1 VSVKL
6 VAKKGS
12 TFHDFPYSHPE
23 RKCFHCWIVNVTPPG
38 PNQCVHDCIYCY
50 AREAIYSNY
59 SEDTL
64 IYNNL
69 PELVEKDFKKLTLC
83 PPISL
88 SNISDPCQDI
98 PELKREVK
106 RLIGLLMDYGVSFFI
121 TTKGDPSFLLELPDF
136 IEYKPKFIAITVE
149 GTPEVLGLLSPGAP
163 SFDARVAAAGK
174 LSNMG
179 IDIVIRLDPIL
190 VHLFQALYGDSWFE
204 KIAGLLDIFAE
215 VGAKHVIASTGRLSR
230 RRSPSG
236 SREGTSIWQRI
247 YKVIHSQ
254 SPLAAKKFEQEYIYE
269 AHWSGGG
276 YRLRR
281 DLRLGFHRRVKE
293 LVEARGM
300 TYATCQELSAGESDS
315 PGIPHCEGLPL
326 PFARKQ
332 ADGKFEPVPGCTAN
346 CHVSCRGLS
355 NPPCGQAELIGFEP
369 LRLKKLR
376 LESNREGVKF
386 CSGGVHPRLRVETS
400 SPLQFID

>member
-6 VAKKGS
+6 TAKKGS

-23 RKCFHCWIVNVTPPG
+23 RKCFHCWIINVTPPG

-59 SEDTL
+59 SKDTL

-69 PELVEKDFKKLTLC
+69 PELVDKDLKKLTLC

-106 RLIGLLMDYGVSFFI
+106 KLIQLLMNYGVSFFI
-121 TTKGDPSFLLELPDF
+121 TTKGDPSFLLELPGF
-136 IEYKPKFIAITVE
+136 VEYEPKFVAITIE
-149 GTPEVLGLLSPGAP
+149 GTPEVLGLLSPRAP
-163 SFDARVAAAGK
+163 SFDARVVAASK
-174 LSNMG
+174 LSSTG

-190 VHLFQALYGDSWFE
+190 VHLFQALYGDSWLE
-204 KIAGLLDIFAE
+204 EIDGLLDIFAA
-215 VGAKHVIASTGRLSR
+215 VGAKHVTASTGRLSR
-230 RRSPSG
+230 RRSPS
-236 SREGTSIWQRI
+236 SSHEGTSIWQRI
-247 YKVIHSQ
+247 YKVIYSQ

-269 AHWSGGG
+269 VHWSGGG

-281 DLRLGFHRRVKE
+281 DLRLAFHRKVKE
-293 LVEARGM
+293 LVEAQGM
-300 TYATCQELSAGESDS
+300 TYATCQELSARESDS
-315 PGIPHCEGLPL
+315 RGIPHCEGLPL
-326 PFARKQ
+326 PFTRKQ
-332 ADGKFEPVPGCTAN
+332 ADGRFKPILGCTAN
-346 CHVSCRGLS
+346 CHVSCRKLS
-355 NPPCGQAELIGFEP
+355 NPPCGQAELISCEP

-376 LESNREGVKF
+376 LESMILG
-386 CSGGVHPRLRVETS
+386 T
-400 SPLQFID
+400 

>member
-1 VSVKL
+1 VAVKL
-6 VAKKGS
+6 IAKKGS

-23 RKCFHCWIVNVTPPG
+23 RKCFHCWIINVTPAG

-69 PELVEKDFKKLTLC
+69 PELVEKDLKKLTLC
-83 PPISL
+83 PPVSL

-121 TTKGDPSFLLELPDF
+121 TTKGDPSFLLELPGF
-136 IEYKPKFIAITVE
+136 IEYKTKFIAITIE
-149 GTPEVLGLLSPGAP
+149 GTPEVLGLLSPRAP
-163 SFDARVAAAGK
+163 SFDARVAAAGD

-179 IDIVIRLDPIL
+179 IDIVIRLDPVL
-190 VHLFQALYGDSWFE
+190 VHLFQALYGGSWLE
-204 KIAGLLDIFAE
+204 EIAGLVDVFAA

-230 RRSPSG
+230 RRSVLAG
-236 SREGTSIWQRI
+236 HEATSTWQRI
-247 YKVIHSQ
+247 HKVIHSQ
-254 SPLAAKKFEQEYIYE
+254 SPLAARRFEQEYIYE

-281 DLRLGFHRRVKE
+281 DLRLSFHREAKE
-293 LVEARGM
+293 LAEARGM
-300 TYATCQELSAGESDS
+300 TYATCQELSAEESDS
-315 PGIPHCEGLPL
+315 PGTPHCEGLPL

-332 ADGKFEPVPGCTAN
+332 ADGRFKPVPGCTAN

-355 NPPCGQAELIGFEP
+355 NPPCGQSELISCEP
-369 LRLKKLR
+369 LRLK
-376 LESNREGVKF
+376 
-386 CSGGVHPRLRVETS
+386 RLRFEPTI
-400 SPLQFID
+400 LGT

>member
-1 VSVKL
+1 VAVKL
-6 VAKKGS
+6 IAKKGS

-23 RKCFHCWIVNVTPPG
+23 RKCFHCWIINVTPPG
-38 PNQCVHDCIYCY
+38 PNQCLHNCIYCY

-69 PELVEKDFKKLTLC
+69 PELVEKDLKKLTLC

-88 SNISDPCQDI
+88 STISDPCQDI

-106 RLIGLLMDYGVSFFI
+106 RLIRLLMDYGVSFFI
-121 TTKGDPSFLLELPDF
+121 TTKGDPSFLLELPGF
-136 IEYKPKFIAITVE
+136 IEYKPKFIAITIE
-149 GTPEVLGLLSPGAP
+149 GTPEVLGLLSPRAP
-163 SFDARVAAAGK
+163 SFDARVAAAAK
-174 LSNMG
+174 LSAMG
-179 IDIVIRLDPIL
+179 IDVVIRLDPIL
-190 VHLFQALYGDSWFE
+190 VHLFQALYGGSWFE
-204 KIAGLLDIFAE
+204 EIAGLLDVFATA
-215 VGAKHVIASTGRLSR
+215 GARHITASTGRLSR
-230 RRSPSG
+230 RRSPLVSH
-236 SREGTSIWQRI
+236 EGTSIWQRI

-254 SPLAAKKFEQEYIYE
+254 SALAARKFEQEYVYE

-281 DLRLGFHRRVKE
+281 DLRLGLHRKVKE

-315 PGIPHCEGLPL
+315 RGIPHCEGLPV
-326 PFARKQ
+326 PFGRKQ
-332 ADGKFEPVPGCTAN
+332 ADGRFRPIPGCTAN
-346 CHVSCRGLS
+346 CHDSCRGLA
-355 NPPCGQAELIGFEP
+355 NPPCGQAELISCEP

-376 LESNREGVKF
+376 FESNRAS
-386 CSGGVHPRLRVETS
+386 SGDRR
-400 SPLQFID
+400 